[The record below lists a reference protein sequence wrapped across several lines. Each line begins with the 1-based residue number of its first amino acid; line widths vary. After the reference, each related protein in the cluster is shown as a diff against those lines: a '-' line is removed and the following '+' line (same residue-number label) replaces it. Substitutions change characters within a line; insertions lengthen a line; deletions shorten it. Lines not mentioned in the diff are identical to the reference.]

1 MEGSHHSHHLTKVTC
16 RTDEAKPF
24 SIEADK
30 RRGKHEDELRQVL
43 KPRGKAL
50 ERRLGHI
57 PGTMEHETPHPAHAM
72 GNPTSLLPCPGVTG
86 ITEDAG

>member
-1 MEGSHHSHHLTKVTC
+1 MEGSHHSHHLTKVTH

-30 RRGKHEDELRQVL
+30 RRGEHEDKPRQVL
-43 KPRGKAL
+43 QPRGKAL
-50 ERRLGHI
+50 ERRFGHI
-57 PGTMEHETPHPAHAM
+57 PGTTEHETPHPAHAVE
-72 GNPTSLLPCPGVTG
+72 NPTSLLLCPAVTG